1 MDKNYSVFDFINL
14 WEEDL
19 NDFERREYSFSIS
32 PSKEVINN
40 ILAYANFYSIYSPTF
55 KNKIELCLN

>member
-19 NDFERREYSFSIS
+19 NDFERLGESCLAS
-32 PSKEVINN
+32 PSKEVIIN
-40 ILAYANFYSIYSPTF
+40 ILAYANCFTIYSPTF